1 MVKSRLQNLYVKW
14 TSGHCVW
21 YTSVWKEALAAETWT
36 IILKNQSFE
45 NIILA
50 VHSYGVKSLFTF
62 WVLFKGWMS
71 SLNNKWCDRYTA
83 EEIYLRILSVIIKN
97 VHLPLNSLLL
107 PQKNPRKFFEFV
119 HQSNIESNI
128 YLASLHNAQ
137 KFQKFVKAGENKKWL
152 ITFFRNC
159 IFIFYFRYGHFSGIN
174 RKVQLKYQPKGRPR
188 NSSSDEGNIG
198 NFECFR

>member
-1 MVKSRLQNLYVKW
+1 M
-14 TSGHCVW
+14 
-21 YTSVWKEALAAETWT
+21 
-36 IILKNQSFE
+36 
-45 NIILA
+45 
-50 VHSYGVKSLFTF
+50 
-62 WVLFKGWMS
+62 
-71 SLNNKWCDRYTA
+71 
-83 EEIYLRILSVIIKN
+83 RILSVIIKN

-128 YLASLHNAQ
+128 YLASLHNAYAQ